1 MNANLAPIALFVYN
15 RPEHAFYTLSS
26 LKENPLAKE
35 SKLFIFSD
43 GAKNPN
49 DRSQTEKI
57 GQVREMIRKEQWC
70 GEVTIIESPVNKGLA
85 NSLSGGITKI
95 VNEFGKVIVI
105 EDDLQFSPYFLNYL
119 NIALDLYK
127 NNDRVF
133 SIAAFMFPIKSR
145 LPETYFLHIPT
156 WSGGWATWK
165 RAWDHFNPDA
175 ADLLQKVKEKGQ
187 LKFDFW
193 KSINWYRLL
202 RRNYEGKVDSWAI
215 RWYASVFVKDGLC
228 LHPRQSL
235 TRNIGFD
242 ASGTHSYQS
251 SFWNTEIVDKIE
263 VKEIPVQINKE
274 ATRALCFFNLKMKM
288 NDLPHY
294 IKSRLKGEYNLKS
307 IKK

>member
-1 MNANLAPIALFVYN
+1 MYKNLAPIALFVYN
-15 RPEHAFYTLSS
+15 RPEHAFRTLSS
-26 LKENPLAKE
+26 LKENVLAKD
-35 SKLFIFSD
+35 SRLFIFSD
-43 GAKNPN
+43 GPKNPDN
-49 DRSQTEKI
+49 EK
-57 GQVREMIRKEQWC
+57 QVEKVRQVMEMIRKEPWC
-70 GEVTIIESPVNKGLA
+70 GEVTIIESSVNKGLA

-105 EDDLQFSPYFLNYL
+105 EDYLQFSPDFLHYL
-119 NIALDLYK
+119 NTALDIYK
-127 NNDRVF
+127 DNIRVF

-165 RAWDHFNPDA
+165 RSWDHFNPDA
-175 ADLLQKVKEKGQ
+175 GELLQKVKEKGR

-202 RRNYEGKVDSWAI
+202 KRNFEGKVDSWAI

-251 SFWNTEIVDKIE
+251 SFWDTEIVDKIE
-263 VKEIPVQINKE
+263 VREIPVQVSKE
-274 ATRALCFFNLKMKM
+274 ATRALFFFNLRMKM

-294 IKSRLKGEYNLKS
+294 IKTRLKGEYNIKS
-307 IKK
+307 QNK